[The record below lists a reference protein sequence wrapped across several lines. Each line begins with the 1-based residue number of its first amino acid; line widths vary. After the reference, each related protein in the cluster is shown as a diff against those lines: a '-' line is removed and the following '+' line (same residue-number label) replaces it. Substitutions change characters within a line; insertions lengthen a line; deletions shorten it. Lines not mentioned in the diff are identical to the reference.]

1 MEVKYKIAT
10 GLLIAG
16 IICFVLFYLIGGEVD
31 ENGYVNEPFY
41 LLPIG
46 FITICLSMV
55 LYIIFAI
62 MKKK

>member
-31 ENGYVNEPFY
+31 ENGYVSEPFY

>member
-10 GLLIAG
+10 SLLIAG

>member
-10 GLLIAG
+10 SLLIAG

-31 ENGYVNEPFY
+31 ENGYINEPFY

>member
-31 ENGYVNEPFY
+31 ENGYINEPFY

>member
-10 GLLIAG
+10 SLLIAG
-16 IICFVLFYLIGGEVD
+16 IICFVMFYLIGGEVD

>member
-10 GLLIAG
+10 SLLIAG

-31 ENGYVNEPFY
+31 ENGYINEPFY

-46 FITICLSMV
+46 FITICLSMI